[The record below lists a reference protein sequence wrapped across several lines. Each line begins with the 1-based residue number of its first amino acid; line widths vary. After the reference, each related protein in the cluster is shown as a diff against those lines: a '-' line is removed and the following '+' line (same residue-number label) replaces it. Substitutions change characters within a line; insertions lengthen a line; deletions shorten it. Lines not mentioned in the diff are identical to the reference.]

1 MRAPHTRPAPP
12 RWLTHPLHGAR
23 GLRGPVPWAAV
34 ARGAL
39 GVGPVLAVGVAA
51 GHTSAGVTAG
61 LGAMFAHI
69 NDRPATRATRL
80 VRIGLPA
87 LAGATGLLTGAWLG
101 TLGLGT
107 WIALA
112 LAAVGLVSGAIS
124 AIGPVC
130 SSAGVQ
136 LMVACVV
143 GAGMPAPEPPPAR
156 AGLLLAG
163 ATWVLAMAWLLPLFK
178 GSVRLRGASAPADG
192 RPRGGSR
199 ISITASALRSSGPPR
214 ALPFDRRAPLRLTRR
229 GRRGGAQAGPPDER
243 EAVAAV
249 YDVLAELMAA
259 VGTERGQAARRRL
272 TAAYDAAYEALYAH
286 RIPLYRPDAGQRRLR
301 DLLAVAGALSET
313 AVTLLWEG
321 EPLPTRVTRTP
332 ALLARAVRTGRPPG
346 PLPAPAPHTAG
357 GLAAHR
363 AVLLAAR
370 VFDGEP
376 APAVGAVGPGPRQ
389 RLRRALG
396 PAGREYAARVAL
408 CVGVATALA
417 RSLPGDHWYW
427 LPATAAFLVKPDM
440 GPLVSRAV
448 SRAFG
453 TAVGVAVFGASA
465 ALLGALPGADEV
477 WPVAVAAVCSALIP
491 VSVRHFALQTAVLTP
506 LLLSLVY
513 LGGDRGAE
521 LARLVDTLLACAV
534 VLAAGALPGLGGPR
548 AQVSV
553 RLSLAVRATRDHLD
567 RVLAADAPYAV
578 RLRLRRE
585 AYRALADARRAVE
598 VASAEHPPFG
608 RDLAAWAPV
617 IGALE
622 EIVDAAT
629 ACGVRL
635 DHGAPPPDAALADRL
650 RAGLSD
656 LADAVATH
664 RPPADLPLPTV
675 APAALPRPPL
685 GGAPCATLADVTAGL
700 HRARHLAGSR

>member
-1 MRAPHTRPAPP
+1 MRRLPTPP
-12 RWLTHPLHGAR
+12 DWLTHPLR
-23 GLRGPVPWAAV
+23 GVRALRGPVPWAAV
-34 ARGAL
+34 VRGAL
-39 GVGPVLAVGVAA
+39 GVGPVVAVGVAS
-51 GHTSAGVTAG
+51 GHMSFGMLAG

-69 NDRPATRATRL
+69 NDRPATRATRA

-87 LAGATGLLTGAWLG
+87 LAGAAGLLTGAWLG
-101 TLGLGT
+101 TLGLGI

-112 LAAVGLVSGAIS
+112 LAPVGLVSGAIS

-136 LMVACVV
+136 LMVLAVV
-143 GAGMPAPEPPPAR
+143 GAGMPLPVSPPGR
-156 AGLLLAG
+156 AGLLLIG
-163 ATWVLAMAWLLPLFK
+163 AAWVIAMAALLPR
-178 GSVRLRGASAPADG
+178 VIPARQSAP
-192 RPRGGSR
+192 
-199 ISITASALRSSGPPR
+199 SG
-214 ALPFDRRAPLRLTRR
+214 
-229 GRRGGAQAGPPDER
+229 ER

-249 YDVLAELMAA
+249 YDALAGLMTA
-259 VGTERGQAARRRL
+259 VGSDGGQAARRRL
-272 TAAYDAAYEALYAH
+272 TAAYDAAYEALYARRLPLH
-286 RIPLYRPDAGQRRLR
+286 RLDGEERRLR
-301 DLLAVAGALSET
+301 DRLAVAGALSEG
-313 AVTLLWEG
+313 VLTLLWEN
-321 EPLPTRVTRTP
+321 EPVPDRIARTP
-332 ALLARAVRTGRPPG
+332 AQLARSVRTGLPPG
-346 PLPAPAPHTAG
+346 RLPAPVPDTAG
-357 GLAAHR
+357 NVAMHR

-376 APAVGAVGPGPRQ
+376 APPVGAVVPGHRQ

-408 CVGVATALA
+408 CVGVSTALA
-417 RSLPGDHWYW
+417 QRLPGAHWYW

-440 GPLVSRAV
+440 GPLVSRAL
-448 SRAFG
+448 SRALG
-453 TAVGVAVFGASA
+453 TAVGVAVFGALA
-465 ALLGALPGADEV
+465 TLLAPGAV
-477 WPVAVAAVCSALIP
+477 WPVVVAAVCSALIP

-506 LLLSLVY
+506 LLLALVH
-513 LGGDRGAE
+513 LGGDTDPGFT
-521 LARLVDTLLACAV
+521 RLTDTLLACGV

-567 RVLAADAPYAV
+567 RVLTAEAPYAT

-617 IGALE
+617 VFALE

-635 DHGAPPPDAALADRL
+635 DQGAPQPEPALAARL
-650 RAGLSD
+650 RAALSD
-656 LADAVATH
+656 LADAVAAR
-664 RPPADLPLPTV
+664 RPPTDLVLP
-675 APAALPRPPL
+675 AGAAV
-685 GGAPCATLADVTAGL
+685 GDCATLADVTAGL
-700 HRARHLAGSR
+700 HRVRDLAPG

>member
-1 MRAPHTRPAPP
+1 MRAPHTSPAPP
-12 RWLTHPLHGAR
+12 SWLTHPLHGAR

-39 GVGPVLAVGVAA
+39 GVGPVLAAGVAA
-51 GHTSAGVTAG
+51 GQTSAGVTAG

-87 LAGATGLLTGAWLG
+87 LAGAAGMLTGVWLG
-101 TLGLGT
+101 TLGLGA

-136 LMVACVV
+136 LMVVCVV
-143 GAGMPAPEPPPAR
+143 GAGMPAPEPPPVR
-156 AGLLLAG
+156 AGLLFAG
-163 ATWVLAMAWLLPLFK
+163 AVWVLAMAWLLPLLALFQ
-178 GSVRLRGASAPADG
+178 GSVRPAG
-192 RPRGGSR
+192 
-199 ISITASALRSSGPPR
+199 L
-214 ALPFDRRAPLRLTRR
+214 
-229 GRRGGAQAGPPDER
+229 PDER
-243 EAVAAV
+243 RAVAAV
-249 YDVLAELMAA
+249 YDALADLMAA

-272 TAAYDAAYEALYAH
+272 TAAYDAAYESLHGH
-286 RIPLYRPDAGQRRLR
+286 RIPLHRPDAGLRRLR

-321 EPLPTRVTRTP
+321 EPLPARVARAP
-332 ALLARAVRTGRPPG
+332 ALLARSVRTGRPPG

-389 RLRRALG
+389 RLRRVFG

-408 CVGVATALA
+408 SVGVATALA
-417 RSLPGDHWYW
+417 TSLPGEHWYW

-453 TAVGVAVFGASA
+453 TAVGVAVFAGLA
-465 ALLGALPGADEV
+465 ALFGPLAGADEV

-521 LARLVDTLLACAV
+521 YARLADTLLACAV

-553 RLSLAVRATRDHLD
+553 RLSLAVRATRDHLG

-598 VASAEHPPFG
+598 VAGAEHPPFG

-617 IGALE
+617 VAALE
-622 EIVDAAT
+622 DIVDAAT

-635 DHGAPPPDAALADRL
+635 DHGAPPPDKALADRL

-656 LADAVATH
+656 LADAVAAR
-664 RPPADLPLPTV
+664 RPPADLPLP
-675 APAALPRPPL
+675 A
-685 GGAPCATLADVTAGL
+685 GASVTQCATLADVTAGL
-700 HRARHLAGSR
+700 RRARHLAEPR

>member
-1 MRAPHTRPAPP
+1 MRRLPTPP
-12 RWLTHPLHGAR
+12 DWLTHPLR
-23 GLRGPVPWAAV
+23 GVRALRGPVPWAAV
-34 ARGAL
+34 VRGAL
-39 GVGPVLAVGVAA
+39 GVGPVVAVGVAS
-51 GHTSAGVTAG
+51 GHMSFGMLAG

-69 NDRPATRATRL
+69 NDRPATRATRA

-87 LAGATGLLTGAWLG
+87 LAGAAGLLTGAWLG
-101 TLGLGT
+101 TLGLGI

-112 LAAVGLVSGAIS
+112 LAPVGLVSGAIS

-136 LMVACVV
+136 LMVLAVV
-143 GAGMPAPEPPPAR
+143 GAGMPLPVSPPVR
-156 AGLLLAG
+156 AGLLLIG
-163 ATWVLAMAWLLPLFK
+163 AAWVIAMAALLPRVLPA
-178 GSVRLRGASAPADG
+178 RQSAPFG
-192 RPRGGSR
+192 
-199 ISITASALRSSGPPR
+199 
-214 ALPFDRRAPLRLTRR
+214 
-229 GRRGGAQAGPPDER
+229 ER

-249 YDVLAELMAA
+249 YDALAGLMTA
-259 VGTERGQAARRRL
+259 VGSDGGQAARRRL

-286 RIPLYRPDAGQRRLR
+286 RLPLHRPDGEERRLR
-301 DLLAVAGALSET
+301 DRLAVAGALSEG
-313 AVTLLWEG
+313 VLTLLWEN
-321 EPLPTRVTRTP
+321 EPVPDRIARTP
-332 ALLARAVRTGRPPG
+332 AQLARSVRTGLPPG
-346 PLPAPAPHTAG
+346 RLPAPVPDTAG
-357 GLAAHR
+357 NVAMHR

-376 APAVGAVGPGPRQ
+376 APPVGAVVPGHRQ

-408 CVGVATALA
+408 CVGVSTALA
-417 RSLPGDHWYW
+417 QRLPGAHWYW

-440 GPLVSRAV
+440 GPLVSRAL
-448 SRAFG
+448 SRALG
-453 TAVGVAVFGASA
+453 TAVGVAVFGALA
-465 ALLGALPGADEV
+465 TLFAPGAV
-477 WPVAVAAVCSALIP
+477 WPVVVAAVCSALIP

-506 LLLSLVY
+506 LLLALVH
-513 LGGDRGAE
+513 LGGDTDPGFT
-521 LARLVDTLLACAV
+521 RLTDTLLACGV

-567 RVLAADAPYAV
+567 RVLTAEAPYAT

-617 IGALE
+617 VFGLE

-635 DHGAPPPDAALADRL
+635 DQGAPQPEPALAARL
-650 RAGLSD
+650 RAALSD
-656 LADAVATH
+656 LADAVAAR
-664 RPPADLPLPTV
+664 RPPTDLVLP
-675 APAALPRPPL
+675 AGAAV
-685 GGAPCATLADVTAGL
+685 GDCATLADVTAGL
-700 HRARHLAGSR
+700 HRVRDLAPG

>member
-1 MRAPHTRPAPP
+1 MRTLPTPP
-12 RWLTHPLHGAR
+12 DWLTHPLR
-23 GLRGPVPWAAV
+23 GVRALRGPVPWAAV
-34 ARGAL
+34 VRGAL
-39 GVGPVLAVGVAA
+39 GVGPVVAVGVAS
-51 GHTSAGVTAG
+51 GHMSFGMLAG

-69 NDRPATRATRL
+69 NDRPATRATRA

-87 LAGATGLLTGAWLG
+87 LAGAVGLLTGAWLG
-101 TLGLGT
+101 TLGLGI

-112 LAAVGLVSGAIS
+112 LAPVGLVSGAIS

-136 LMVACVV
+136 LMVLAVV
-143 GAGMPAPEPPPAR
+143 GAGMPLPVSPPGR
-156 AGLLLAG
+156 AGLLLIG
-163 ATWVLAMAWLLPLFK
+163 AAWVIAMAALLPR
-178 GSVRLRGASAPADG
+178 VIPARQSAP
-192 RPRGGSR
+192 
-199 ISITASALRSSGPPR
+199 SG
-214 ALPFDRRAPLRLTRR
+214 
-229 GRRGGAQAGPPDER
+229 ER

-249 YDVLAELMAA
+249 YDALAGLMTA
-259 VGTERGQAARRRL
+259 VGSDGGQAARRRL

-286 RIPLYRPDAGQRRLR
+286 RLPLHRLDGEERRLR
-301 DLLAVAGALSET
+301 DRLAVAGALSEG
-313 AVTLLWEG
+313 VLTLLREN
-321 EPLPTRVTRTP
+321 EPVPDRIARTP
-332 ALLARAVRTGRPPG
+332 AQLARSVRTGLPPG
-346 PLPAPAPHTAG
+346 RLPAPVPDTAG
-357 GLAAHR
+357 NVAMHR

-376 APAVGAVGPGPRQ
+376 APPVGAVVPGHRQ

-408 CVGVATALA
+408 CVGVSTALA
-417 RSLPGDHWYW
+417 QRLPGAHWYW

-440 GPLVSRAV
+440 GPLVSRAL
-448 SRAFG
+448 SRALG
-453 TAVGVAVFGASA
+453 TAVGVAVFGALA
-465 ALLGALPGADEV
+465 TLLAPGAV
-477 WPVAVAAVCSALIP
+477 WPVVVAAVCSALIP

-506 LLLSLVY
+506 LLLALVH
-513 LGGDRGAE
+513 LGGDTDPGFT
-521 LARLVDTLLACAV
+521 RLIDTLLACGV

-567 RVLAADAPYAV
+567 RVLTAEAPYAT

-617 IGALE
+617 VFALE

-635 DHGAPPPDAALADRL
+635 DQGAPQPEPALAARL
-650 RAGLSD
+650 RAALSD
-656 LADAVATH
+656 LADAVTAR
-664 RPPADLPLPTV
+664 RPPTDLVLP
-675 APAALPRPPL
+675 AGAAV
-685 GGAPCATLADVTAGL
+685 GDCATLADVTAGL
-700 HRARHLAGSR
+700 HRVRDLAPG

>member
-1 MRAPHTRPAPP
+1 MRRLPTPP
-12 RWLTHPLHGAR
+12 DWLTHPLR
-23 GLRGPVPWAAV
+23 GVRALRGPVPWAAV
-34 ARGAL
+34 VRGAL
-39 GVGPVLAVGVAA
+39 GVGPVVAVGVAS
-51 GHTSAGVTAG
+51 GHTSFGMLAG

-69 NDRPATRATRL
+69 NDRPATRATRA

-87 LAGATGLLTGAWLG
+87 LAGAVGLLTGAWLG
-101 TLGLGT
+101 TLGLGI

-112 LAAVGLVSGAIS
+112 LAPVGLVSGAIS

-136 LMVACVV
+136 LMVLAVV
-143 GAGMPAPEPPPAR
+143 GAGMPLPVSPPGR
-156 AGLLLAG
+156 AGLLLIG
-163 ATWVLAMAWLLPLFK
+163 AAWVIAMAALLPR
-178 GSVRLRGASAPADG
+178 VIPARQSAP
-192 RPRGGSR
+192 
-199 ISITASALRSSGPPR
+199 SG
-214 ALPFDRRAPLRLTRR
+214 
-229 GRRGGAQAGPPDER
+229 ER

-249 YDVLAELMAA
+249 YDALAGLMTA
-259 VGTERGQAARRRL
+259 VGSDGGQAARRRL

-286 RIPLYRPDAGQRRLR
+286 RLPLHRPDGEERRLR
-301 DLLAVAGALSET
+301 DRLAVAGALSEG
-313 AVTLLWEG
+313 VLTLLWEN
-321 EPLPTRVTRTP
+321 EPVPDRIARTP
-332 ALLARAVRTGRPPG
+332 AQLARSVRTGLPPG
-346 PLPAPAPHTAG
+346 RLPAPVPDTAG
-357 GLAAHR
+357 NVAMHR

-376 APAVGAVGPGPRQ
+376 APPVGAVVPGHRQ

-408 CVGVATALA
+408 CVGVSTALA
-417 RSLPGDHWYW
+417 QRLPGAHWYW
-427 LPATAAFLVKPDM
+427 LPATAVFLVKPDM
-440 GPLVSRAV
+440 GPLVSRAL
-448 SRAFG
+448 SRALG
-453 TAVGVAVFGASA
+453 TAVGVAVFGALA
-465 ALLGALPGADEV
+465 TLLAPGAV
-477 WPVAVAAVCSALIP
+477 WPVVVAAVCSALIP

-506 LLLSLVY
+506 LLLALVH
-513 LGGDRGAE
+513 LGGDTDPGFT
-521 LARLVDTLLACAV
+521 RLTDTLLACGV

-567 RVLAADAPYAV
+567 RVLTAEAPYAT

-617 IGALE
+617 VFALE

-635 DHGAPPPDAALADRL
+635 DQGAPQPEPALAARL
-650 RAGLSD
+650 RAALSD
-656 LADAVATH
+656 LADAVAAR
-664 RPPADLPLPTV
+664 RPPTDLVLP
-675 APAALPRPPL
+675 AGAAV
-685 GGAPCATLADVTAGL
+685 GDCATLADVTAGL
-700 HRARHLAGSR
+700 HRVRDLAPG

>member
-12 RWLTHPLHGAR
+12 RWLIHPLHGAR

-101 TLGLGT
+101 TLALGT

-163 ATWVLAMAWLLPLFK
+163 ATWVLAMAWLLPLFN
-178 GSVRLRGASAPADG
+178 GSVRLRGASAPVDS
-192 RPRGGSR
+192 RPC
-199 ISITASALRSSGPPR
+199 SALRSSGPPR

-229 GRRGGAQAGPPDER
+229 GSREGAQAGPPDER

-249 YDVLAELMAA
+249 YDALAELMAA

-389 RLRRALG
+389 RLRRVLG

-477 WPVAVAAVCSALIP
+477 WPVAVAAVCAALIP

-617 IGALE
+617 VAALE

-675 APAALPRPPL
+675 APAALSRPPL

>member
-1 MRAPHTRPAPP
+1 MRRLPTPP
-12 RWLTHPLHGAR
+12 DWLTHPLR
-23 GLRGPVPWAAV
+23 GVRALRGPVPWAAV
-34 ARGAL
+34 VRGAL
-39 GVGPVLAVGVAA
+39 GVGPVVAVGVAS
-51 GHTSAGVTAG
+51 GHMSFGMLAG

-69 NDRPATRATRL
+69 NDRPATRATRA

-87 LAGATGLLTGAWLG
+87 LAGAAGLLTGAWLG
-101 TLGLGT
+101 TLGLGI

-112 LAAVGLVSGAIS
+112 LAPVGLVSGAIS
-124 AIGPVC
+124 AVGPVC

-136 LMVACVV
+136 LMVLAVV
-143 GAGMPAPEPPPAR
+143 GAGMPLPVSPPGR
-156 AGLLLAG
+156 AGLLLIG
-163 ATWVLAMAWLLPLFK
+163 AAWVIAMAALLP
-178 GSVRLRGASAPADG
+178 RAIPARQSAP
-192 RPRGGSR
+192 
-199 ISITASALRSSGPPR
+199 SG
-214 ALPFDRRAPLRLTRR
+214 
-229 GRRGGAQAGPPDER
+229 ER

-249 YDVLAELMAA
+249 YDALAGLMTA
-259 VGTERGQAARRRL
+259 VGSDGGQAARRRL

-286 RIPLYRPDAGQRRLR
+286 RLPLHRLDGEERRLR
-301 DLLAVAGALSET
+301 DRLAVAGALSEG
-313 AVTLLWEG
+313 VLTLLWEN
-321 EPLPTRVTRTP
+321 EPVPDRIARTP
-332 ALLARAVRTGRPPG
+332 AQLARSVRTGLPPG
-346 PLPAPAPHTAG
+346 RLPAPVPDTAG
-357 GLAAHR
+357 NVAMHR

-376 APAVGAVGPGPRQ
+376 APPVGAVVPGHRQ

-408 CVGVATALA
+408 CVGVSTALA
-417 RSLPGDHWYW
+417 QRLPGAHWYW

-440 GPLVSRAV
+440 GPLVSRAL
-448 SRAFG
+448 SRALG
-453 TAVGVAVFGASA
+453 TAVGVAVFGALA
-465 ALLGALPGADEV
+465 TLLAPGAV
-477 WPVAVAAVCSALIP
+477 WPVVVAAVCSALIP

-506 LLLSLVY
+506 LLLALVH
-513 LGGDRGAE
+513 LGGDTDPGFT
-521 LARLVDTLLACAV
+521 RLTDTLLACGV

-567 RVLAADAPYAV
+567 RVLTAEAPYAT

-617 IGALE
+617 VFALE

-635 DHGAPPPDAALADRL
+635 DQGAPQPEPALAARL
-650 RAGLSD
+650 RAALSD
-656 LADAVATH
+656 LADAVAAR
-664 RPPADLPLPTV
+664 RPPTDLVLP
-675 APAALPRPPL
+675 AGAAV
-685 GGAPCATLADVTAGL
+685 GDCATLADVTAGL
-700 HRARHLAGSR
+700 HRVRDLAPG

>member
-1 MRAPHTRPAPP
+1 MRTPHTSPALP
-12 RWLTHPLHGAR
+12 RWLTHPLPGAR

-39 GVGPVLAVGVAA
+39 GVGPVLAAGVAA
-51 GHTSAGVTAG
+51 GQTSAGVTAG

-87 LAGATGLLTGAWLG
+87 LAGAVGMLTGAWLG

-136 LMVACVV
+136 LMVVCVV
-143 GAGMPAPEPPPAR
+143 GTGMPAPESPPAR

-163 ATWVLAMAWLLPLFK
+163 AAWVLAMAWLLPLLAPLR
-178 GSVRLRGASAPADG
+178 GSVRPA
-192 RPRGGSR
+192 
-199 ISITASALRSSGPPR
+199 
-214 ALPFDRRAPLRLTRR
+214 
-229 GRRGGAQAGPPDER
+229 AGLPDER
-243 EAVAAV
+243 VAVAAV
-249 YDVLAELMAA
+249 YDALADLMAA
-259 VGTERGQAARRRL
+259 VGTERERGHAARRRL
-272 TAAYDAAYEALYAH
+272 TAAYDAAYESLYAH
-286 RIPLYRPDAGQRRLR
+286 RVPLHRPDAGRRRLR

-321 EPLPTRVTRTP
+321 EPLPARVARTP
-332 ALLARAVRTGRPPG
+332 ALLARSVRTGRPPG

-417 RSLPGDHWYW
+417 RSLPGEHWYW

-453 TAVGVAVFGASA
+453 TAVGVAVFGGLA
-465 ALLGALPGADEV
+465 ALLGPLAGADGV

-513 LGGDRGAE
+513 LGGDRGAGY
-521 LARLVDTLLACAV
+521 ARLTDTLLACAV

-567 RVLAADAPYAV
+567 RVLDADAPYAV

-598 VASAEHPPFG
+598 VAGAEHPPFG

-617 IGALE
+617 VAALE
-622 EIVDAAT
+622 EIVDATT

-635 DHGAPPPDAALADRL
+635 DHGAPRPEPALADGL
-650 RAGLSD
+650 RAALSD
-656 LADAVATH
+656 LADAVAAR
-664 RPPADLPLPTV
+664 RPPADLPLPAGPSVTV
-675 APAALPRPPL
+675 PRLPL
-685 GGAPCATLADVTAGL
+685 GGVPCATLADVTAGL
-700 HRARHLAGSR
+700 HRARQLAGSARP

>member
-87 LAGATGLLTGAWLG
+87 LAGATGLLIGAWLG

-178 GSVRLRGASAPADG
+178 GSVRLFK
-192 RPRGGSR
+192 GSVR
-199 ISITASALRSSGPPR
+199 LQGPPS
-214 ALPFDRRAPLRLTRR
+214 RR

-249 YDVLAELMAA
+249 YDALAELMAA

-376 APAVGAVGPGPRQ
+376 APAVGAVGPRPRQ
-389 RLRRALG
+389 RLRRVLG

-408 CVGVATALA
+408 CVGVATVLA

-567 RVLAADAPYAV
+567 RVLAADASYAV

-617 IGALE
+617 VGALE

-656 LADAVATH
+656 LADAVATR

-675 APAALPRPPL
+675 APVALPKPPL

>member
-1 MRAPHTRPAPP
+1 MRRLPTPP
-12 RWLTHPLHGAR
+12 DWLTHPLR
-23 GLRGPVPWAAV
+23 GVRALRGPVPWAAV

-39 GVGPVLAVGVAA
+39 GVGPVVAVGVAS
-51 GHTSAGVTAG
+51 GHMSFGMLAG

-69 NDRPATRATRL
+69 NDRPATRATRA

-87 LAGATGLLTGAWLG
+87 LAGAAGLLTGAWLG
-101 TLGLGT
+101 TLGLGI

-112 LAAVGLVSGAIS
+112 LAPVGLVSGAIS

-136 LMVACVV
+136 LMVLAVV
-143 GAGMPAPEPPPAR
+143 GAGMPLPVSPPGR
-156 AGLLLAG
+156 AGLLLIG
-163 ATWVLAMAWLLPLFK
+163 AAWVIAMAALLPR
-178 GSVRLRGASAPADG
+178 VIPARQSAP
-192 RPRGGSR
+192 
-199 ISITASALRSSGPPR
+199 SG
-214 ALPFDRRAPLRLTRR
+214 
-229 GRRGGAQAGPPDER
+229 ER

-249 YDVLAELMAA
+249 YDALAGLMTA
-259 VGTERGQAARRRL
+259 VGSDGGQAARRRL

-286 RIPLYRPDAGQRRLR
+286 RLPLHRLDGEERRLR
-301 DLLAVAGALSET
+301 DRLAVAGALSEG
-313 AVTLLWEG
+313 VLTLLWEN
-321 EPLPTRVTRTP
+321 EPVPDRIARTP
-332 ALLARAVRTGRPPG
+332 AQLARSVRTGLPPG
-346 PLPAPAPHTAG
+346 RLPAPVPDTAG
-357 GLAAHR
+357 NVAMHR

-376 APAVGAVGPGPRQ
+376 APPVGAVVPGHRQ

-408 CVGVATALA
+408 CVGVSTALA
-417 RSLPGDHWYW
+417 QRLPGAHWYW

-440 GPLVSRAV
+440 GPLVSRAL
-448 SRAFG
+448 SRALG
-453 TAVGVAVFGASA
+453 TAVGVAVFGALA
-465 ALLGALPGADEV
+465 TLLAPGAV
-477 WPVAVAAVCSALIP
+477 WPVVVAAVCSALIP

-506 LLLSLVY
+506 LLLALVH
-513 LGGDRGAE
+513 LGGDTDPGFT
-521 LARLVDTLLACAV
+521 RLIDTLLACGV

-567 RVLAADAPYAV
+567 RVLTAEAPYAT

-617 IGALE
+617 VFALE

-635 DHGAPPPDAALADRL
+635 DQGAPQPEPALAARL
-650 RAGLSD
+650 RAALSD
-656 LADAVATH
+656 LADAVAAR
-664 RPPADLPLPTV
+664 RPPTDLVLP
-675 APAALPRPPL
+675 AGAAV
-685 GGAPCATLADVTAGL
+685 GDCATLADVTAGL
-700 HRARHLAGSR
+700 HRVRDLAPG

>member
-1 MRAPHTRPAPP
+1 MRASHPSPAPP
-12 RWLTHPLHGAR
+12 SWLTHPLHGAR

-39 GVGPVLAVGVAA
+39 GVGPVLAAGVAA
-51 GHTSAGVTAG
+51 GQTSAGVTAG

-87 LAGATGLLTGAWLG
+87 LAGAAGMLTGAWLG
-101 TLGLGT
+101 TLGLGA
-107 WIALA
+107 WIAPA

-136 LMVACVV
+136 LMVVCVV
-143 GAGMPAPEPPPAR
+143 GTGMPAPEPPPVR

-163 ATWVLAMAWLLPLFK
+163 AVWVLAMAWLLPIFQ
-178 GSVRLRGASAPADG
+178 GSVRPRGATAPVDG

-199 ISITASALRSSGPPR
+199 LYRYAAPPR
-214 ALPFDRRAPLRLTRR
+214 GDRSRWEVPPRR
-229 GRRGGAQAGPPDER
+229 PAGLPDER
-243 EAVAAV
+243 RAVAAV
-249 YDVLAELMAA
+249 YDALADLMAA

-272 TAAYDAAYEALYAH
+272 TAAYDAAYESLYGH
-286 RIPLYRPDAGQRRLR
+286 RIPLHRPDAGLRRLR

-321 EPLPTRVTRTP
+321 EPLPTRVARTP
-332 ALLARAVRTGRPPG
+332 ALLARSVRTGRPPG
-346 PLPAPAPHTAG
+346 PLAAPAPHTAG

-389 RLRRALG
+389 RLRRVLG

-417 RSLPGDHWYW
+417 TSLPGDHWYW

-448 SRAFG
+448 SRALG
-453 TAVGVAVFGASA
+453 TAVGVAVFAGLA
-465 ALLGALPGADEV
+465 ALLGPLAGADGV

-521 LARLVDTLLACAV
+521 YARLADTLLACAV
-534 VLAAGALPGLGGPR
+534 VLASGALPGLGGPR

-567 RVLAADAPYAV
+567 RVLAADAPYAL

-598 VASAEHPPFG
+598 VAGAEHPPFG

-617 IGALE
+617 VAALE

-656 LADAVATH
+656 LADAVAAR
-664 RPPADLPLPTV
+664 RPPADLPLPAGASVTV
-675 APAALPRPPL
+675 PQLPL

>member
-1 MRAPHTRPAPP
+1 MRALTSPP
-12 RWLTHPLHGAR
+12 EWLTHSLRGVR

-34 ARGAL
+34 LRGAL
-39 GVGPVLAVGVAA
+39 GVGPLVAA
-51 GHTSAGVTAG
+51 GVTSGHTSAGVIAG

-69 NDRPATRATRL
+69 NDRPATRATRP

-87 LAGATGLLTGAWLG
+87 LAGAAGLLTGAWLG
-101 TLGLGT
+101 TLGLGA

-136 LMVACVV
+136 LMVLAVV
-143 GAGMPAPEPPPAR
+143 GAGMPLPEPPAVR

-163 ATWVLAMAWLLPLFK
+163 AGWVIAMAALLPRVVPPRTTA
-178 GSVRLRGASAPADG
+178 GPDG
-192 RPRGGSR
+192 RS
-199 ISITASALRSSGPPR
+199 
-214 ALPFDRRAPLRLTRR
+214 
-229 GRRGGAQAGPPDER
+229 
-243 EAVAAV
+243 AVAAV
-249 YDVLAELMAA
+249 YDALADLMAA
-259 VGTERGQAARRRL
+259 VGTDGGQAARRRL
-272 TAAYDAAYEALYAH
+272 TSAYDAAYEALYAH
-286 RIPLYRPDAGQRRLR
+286 RLPLHRPDDEERRLR
-301 DLLAVAGALSET
+301 DRLAVAGALSE
-313 AVTLLWEG
+313 AALTLLWED
-321 EPLPTRVTRTP
+321 EPLPAHVTRAP
-332 ALLARAVRTGRPPG
+332 AQLARSVRTGQPPG
-346 PLPAPAPHTAG
+346 RLPAPAPYTAG
-357 GLAAHR
+357 HLAVHR

-376 APAVGAVGPGPRQ
+376 APAVGAVVPGHRQ

-408 CVGVATALA
+408 CVGVSTALA
-417 RSLPGDHWYW
+417 RLLPSDHWYW

-440 GPLVSRAV
+440 GPLFSRAL
-448 SRAFG
+448 SRALG
-453 TAVGVAVFGASA
+453 TAVGVAVFGGLAT
-465 ALLGALPGADEV
+465 LLTPVTGIPGT

-513 LGGDRGAE
+513 LGGDTDPGYT
-521 LARLVDTLLACAV
+521 RLVDTLLACGV

-567 RVLAADAPYAV
+567 RVLTADAPYAI

-608 RDLAAWAPV
+608 RDSAAWAPV
-617 IGALE
+617 VLALE
-622 EIVDAAT
+622 KTVDAAT
-629 ACGVRL
+629 ACGVRM
-635 DHGAPPPDAALADRL
+635 DQGAQRPDPALAARL

-656 LADAVATH
+656 LADAVAH
-664 RPPADLPLPTV
+664 RRPPTDLVLP
-675 APAALPRPPL
+675 AGAAVVD
-685 GGAPCATLADVTAGL
+685 CATLADVTAGL
-700 HRARHLAGSR
+700 RRARDLAAC

>member
-1 MRAPHTRPAPP
+1 
-12 RWLTHPLHGAR
+12 HPLHGAR

-34 ARGAL
+34 ARGAF
-39 GVGPVLAVGVAA
+39 GVGPVLAALVAA
-51 GHTSAGVTAG
+51 GQTSAGVTAG

-87 LAGATGLLTGAWLG
+87 LAGAVGMATGAWLG
-101 TLGLGT
+101 TLGLGA
-107 WIALA
+107 WLALA

-136 LMVACVV
+136 LMVVCVV
-143 GAGMPAPEPPPAR
+143 GAGMPAPEPPPVR

-163 ATWVLAMAWLLPLFK
+163 AAWVLVMSWLLPIFH
-178 GSVRLRGASAPADG
+178 GSVR
-192 RPRGGSR
+192 
-199 ISITASALRSSGPPR
+199 
-214 ALPFDRRAPLRLTRR
+214 RRAGL
-229 GRRGGAQAGPPDER
+229 PDER
-243 EAVAAV
+243 RAVAAV
-249 YDVLAELMAA
+249 YDALADLMAA

-272 TAAYDAAYEALYAH
+272 TAAYDAAYESLYGH
-286 RIPLYRPDAGQRRLR
+286 RIPLLRPDAGLRRLR

-313 AVTLLWEG
+313 AVTLMWEG
-321 EPLPTRVTRTP
+321 EPLPARVARTP
-332 ALLARAVRTGRPPG
+332 ALLACSVRTGRPPG

-389 RLRRALG
+389 RLRRVLG

-408 CVGVATALA
+408 CVGAATALA
-417 RSLPGDHWYW
+417 KSLPGEHWYW

-453 TAVGVAVFGASA
+453 TAVGVAVFAGLA
-465 ALLGALPGADEV
+465 ALLGPLAGADDEV

-521 LARLVDTLLACAV
+521 YARLADTLLACAV
-534 VLAAGALPGLGGPR
+534 VLAAGVLPGLGGPR

-553 RLSLAVRATRDHLD
+553 RLSLAVHATRDHLD
-567 RVLAADAPYAV
+567 RVLAADAPYEV

-598 VASAEHPPFG
+598 VAGAEHPPFG

-617 IGALE
+617 VAALE
-622 EIVDAAT
+622 EIVDATT

-635 DHGAPPPDAALADRL
+635 DHGAPPPDANLADRL
-650 RAGLSD
+650 RAVLSD
-656 LADAVATH
+656 LADAVAAR
-664 RPPADLPLPTV
+664 RPPADLPLPAGASLTF
-675 APAALPRPPL
+675 PRPPL

-700 HRARHLAGSR
+700 HRARHLAGFRLGPARSRWAVPTSLRPRLTRRTRPRSIWP

>member
-1 MRAPHTRPAPP
+1 MRAPYPRPAPP
-12 RWLTHPLHGAR
+12 NWLTHPLHGAR

-39 GVGPVLAVGVAA
+39 GVGPVLAAGVAA
-51 GHTSAGVTAG
+51 GQTSAGVTAG

-87 LAGATGLLTGAWLG
+87 LAGAVGMLTGAWLG
-101 TLGLGT
+101 TLWPGA

-136 LMVACVV
+136 LMVVCVV
-143 GAGMPAPEPPPAR
+143 GSGMPAPETPPVR

-163 ATWVLAMAWLLPLFK
+163 AAWVLAMAWLLPLFP
-178 GSVRLRGASAPADG
+178 GSVRLRTS
-192 RPRGGSR
+192 
-199 ISITASALRSSGPPR
+199 L
-214 ALPFDRRAPLRLTRR
+214 
-229 GRRGGAQAGPPDER
+229 PDER
-243 EAVAAV
+243 RAVAAV
-249 YDVLAELMAA
+249 YDALADLMAA

-272 TAAYDAAYEALYAH
+272 TAAYDAAYESLYGH
-286 RIPLYRPDAGQRRLR
+286 RIPLHRPDAGLRRLR

-321 EPLPTRVTRTP
+321 EPLPARVARTP
-332 ALLARAVRTGRPPG
+332 ALLARSVRTGRPPG

-363 AVLLAAR
+363 AVLLVAR

-376 APAVGAVGPGPRQ
+376 APAVGAVGPGLRQ
-389 RLRRALG
+389 RLRRVLG

-417 RSLPGDHWYW
+417 KSLPGEHWYW

-453 TAVGVAVFGASA
+453 TAVGVAVFAGLA
-465 ALLGALPGADEV
+465 ALLGPLAGADEV

-521 LARLVDTLLACAV
+521 YARLADTLLACAV
-534 VLAAGALPGLGGPR
+534 VLAAGVLPGLGGPR

-585 AYRALADARRAVE
+585 AYRALAEARRAVE
-598 VASAEHPPFG
+598 VAGAEHPPFG

-617 IGALE
+617 VAALE

-635 DHGAPPPDAALADRL
+635 DHGAPPPDTALADRL
-650 RAGLSD
+650 RAALSD
-656 LADAVATH
+656 LADAVAAR
-664 RPPADLPLPTV
+664 RPACAVPCPSRPGVTRRRFAVTRAQLGEPYPHTVGDSAARPLREAHYGIRDLL
-675 APAALPRPPL
+675 
-685 GGAPCATLADVTAGL
+685 
-700 HRARHLAGSR
+700 SN

>member
-1 MRAPHTRPAPP
+1 MRALRTPP
-12 RWLTHPLHGAR
+12 DWLTHPLR
-23 GLRGPVPWAAV
+23 GVRALRGPVPWAAV
-34 ARGAL
+34 VRGAL
-39 GVGPVLAVGVAA
+39 GVGPVVAVGVAS
-51 GHTSAGVTAG
+51 GHTPFGMLAG

-69 NDRPATRATRL
+69 NDRPATRATRV

-87 LAGATGLLTGAWLG
+87 LAGALGLLTGAWLG
-101 TLGLGT
+101 TLGLGS

-112 LAAVGLVSGAIS
+112 LAAVGLVSGAMS

-136 LMVACVV
+136 LMVLAVV
-143 GAGMPAPEPPPAR
+143 GAGMPLPVAPPVR
-156 AGLLLAG
+156 AGLLLVG
-163 ATWVLAMAWLLPLFK
+163 AAWVIAMAALLPRVIP
-178 GSVRLRGASAPADG
+178 SRQAAP
-192 RPRGGSR
+192 
-199 ISITASALRSSGPPR
+199 SG
-214 ALPFDRRAPLRLTRR
+214 
-229 GRRGGAQAGPPDER
+229 ER

-249 YDVLAELMAA
+249 YDALAGLMTA
-259 VGTERGQAARRRL
+259 VGTDEGQAARRRL

-286 RIPLYRPDAGQRRLR
+286 RLPLHRVDEEERRSR
-301 DLLAVAGALSET
+301 DRLAVAGALSEG
-313 AVTLLWEG
+313 VLTLLWED
-321 EPLPTRVTRTP
+321 EPVPERIARTP
-332 ALLARAVRTGRPPG
+332 AQLARSVRTGLPPG
-346 PLPAPAPHTAG
+346 RLPAPVPDTAG
-357 GLAAHR
+357 NVAMHR

-376 APAVGAVGPGPRQ
+376 APPVGAVVPGHRQ

-408 CVGVATALA
+408 CVGVSTALA
-417 RSLPGDHWYW
+417 QQLPGAHWYW

-440 GPLVSRAV
+440 GPLVSRAL
-448 SRAFG
+448 SRALG
-453 TAVGVAVFGASA
+453 TAVGVAVFGGLAT
-465 ALLGALPGADEV
+465 LLAPGAGDPGV

-513 LGGDRGAE
+513 LGGDTDPGFT
-521 LARLVDTLLACAV
+521 RLTDTLLACGV

-567 RVLAADAPYAV
+567 RVLTAEAPYAT

-617 IGALE
+617 VLALE
-622 EIVDAAT
+622 KIVDAVT

-635 DHGAPPPDAALADRL
+635 DQGAPQPDPALAARL
-650 RAGLSD
+650 RAALSD
-656 LADAVATH
+656 LADAVATR
-664 RPPADLPLPTV
+664 RPPTDLVLP
-675 APAALPRPPL
+675 AGAAV
-685 GGAPCATLADVTAGL
+685 GDCATIADVTAGL
-700 HRARHLAGSR
+700 RTVRDLAAG

>member
-1 MRAPHTRPAPP
+1 MRASHTRPAPP

-39 GVGPVLAVGVAA
+39 GVGPVLAVAVAA

-178 GSVRLRGASAPADG
+178 GSVRHFKGSVRLRGASAPVDG
-192 RPRGGSR
+192 RPC
-199 ISITASALRSSGPPR
+199 SALRSSGPPR

-229 GRRGGAQAGPPDER
+229 GRREGAQAGPPDER

-249 YDVLAELMAA
+249 YDALAELMAA
-259 VGTERGQAARRRL
+259 VGTERGQTARRRL

-286 RIPLYRPDAGQRRLR
+286 RIPLHRPDAGQRRLR

-346 PLPAPAPHTAG
+346 PLPAPVPRTAG

-389 RLRRALG
+389 RLRRVLG

-521 LARLVDTLLACAV
+521 SARLVDTLLACAV

-617 IGALE
+617 VGALE

-656 LADAVATH
+656 LADAVATR

-675 APAALPRPPL
+675 APAALPQPPL

>member
-1 MRAPHTRPAPP
+1 MRALTSPP
-12 RWLTHPLHGAR
+12 EWLTHSLRGVR

-34 ARGAL
+34 LRGAL
-39 GVGPVLAVGVAA
+39 GVGPLVAA
-51 GHTSAGVTAG
+51 GVTSGHTSAGVIAG

-69 NDRPATRATRL
+69 NDRPATRATRP

-87 LAGATGLLTGAWLG
+87 LAGAAGLLTGAWLG
-101 TLGLGT
+101 TLGLGA

-136 LMVACVV
+136 LMVLAVV
-143 GAGMPAPEPPPAR
+143 GAGMPLPEPPAVR

-163 ATWVLAMAWLLPLFK
+163 AGWVIAMAALLPRVVPPRTTA
-178 GSVRLRGASAPADG
+178 GPDG
-192 RPRGGSR
+192 RS
-199 ISITASALRSSGPPR
+199 
-214 ALPFDRRAPLRLTRR
+214 
-229 GRRGGAQAGPPDER
+229 
-243 EAVAAV
+243 AVAAV
-249 YDVLAELMAA
+249 YDALADLMAA
-259 VGTERGQAARRRL
+259 VGTDGGQAARRRL
-272 TAAYDAAYEALYAH
+272 TSAYDAAYEALYAH
-286 RIPLYRPDAGQRRLR
+286 RLPLHRPDDEERRLR
-301 DLLAVAGALSET
+301 DRLAVAGALSE
-313 AVTLLWEG
+313 AALTLLWED
-321 EPLPTRVTRTP
+321 EPLPAHVTRAP
-332 ALLARAVRTGRPPG
+332 AQLARSVRTGQPPG
-346 PLPAPAPHTAG
+346 RLPAPAPDTAG
-357 GLAAHR
+357 HLAVHR

-376 APAVGAVGPGPRQ
+376 APAVGAVVPGHRQ

-408 CVGVATALA
+408 CVGVSTALA
-417 RSLPGDHWYW
+417 RLLPSDHWYW

-440 GPLVSRAV
+440 GPLFSRAL
-448 SRAFG
+448 SRALG
-453 TAVGVAVFGASA
+453 TAVGVAVFGGLAT
-465 ALLGALPGADEV
+465 LLTPVTGIPGT

-513 LGGDRGAE
+513 LGGDTDPGYT
-521 LARLVDTLLACAV
+521 RLVDTLLACGV

-567 RVLAADAPYAV
+567 RVLTADAPYAI

-608 RDLAAWAPV
+608 RDSAAWAPV
-617 IGALE
+617 VLALE
-622 EIVDAAT
+622 KTVDAAT
-629 ACGVRL
+629 ACGVRM
-635 DHGAPPPDAALADRL
+635 DQGAQRPDPALAARL

-656 LADAVATH
+656 LADAVAH
-664 RPPADLPLPTV
+664 RRPPTDLVLP
-675 APAALPRPPL
+675 AGAAVVD
-685 GGAPCATLADVTAGL
+685 CATLADVTAGL
-700 HRARHLAGSR
+700 RRARDLAAC

>member
-1 MRAPHTRPAPP
+1 MRRLPTPP
-12 RWLTHPLHGAR
+12 DWLTHPLR
-23 GLRGPVPWAAV
+23 GVRALRGPVPWAAV
-34 ARGAL
+34 VRGAL
-39 GVGPVLAVGVAA
+39 GVGPVVAVGVAS
-51 GHTSAGVTAG
+51 GRMSFGMLAG

-69 NDRPATRATRL
+69 NDRPATRATRA

-87 LAGATGLLTGAWLG
+87 LAGAAGLLTGAWLG
-101 TLGLGT
+101 TLGLGI

-112 LAAVGLVSGAIS
+112 LAPVGLVSGAIS

-136 LMVACVV
+136 LMVLAVV
-143 GAGMPAPEPPPAR
+143 GAGMPLPVSPPGR
-156 AGLLLAG
+156 AGLLLIG
-163 ATWVLAMAWLLPLFK
+163 AAWVIAMAALLPR
-178 GSVRLRGASAPADG
+178 VIPARQSAP
-192 RPRGGSR
+192 
-199 ISITASALRSSGPPR
+199 SG
-214 ALPFDRRAPLRLTRR
+214 
-229 GRRGGAQAGPPDER
+229 ER

-249 YDVLAELMAA
+249 YDALAGLMTA
-259 VGTERGQAARRRL
+259 VGSDGGQAARRRL

-286 RIPLYRPDAGQRRLR
+286 RLPLHRPDGEERRLR
-301 DLLAVAGALSET
+301 DRLAVAGALSEG
-313 AVTLLWEG
+313 VLTLLWEN
-321 EPLPTRVTRTP
+321 EPVPDRIARTP
-332 ALLARAVRTGRPPG
+332 AQLARSVRTGLPPG
-346 PLPAPAPHTAG
+346 RLPAPVPDTAG
-357 GLAAHR
+357 NVAMHR

-376 APAVGAVGPGPRQ
+376 APPVGAVVPGHRQ

-408 CVGVATALA
+408 CVGVSTALA
-417 RSLPGDHWYW
+417 QRLPGAHWYW

-440 GPLVSRAV
+440 GPLVSRAL
-448 SRAFG
+448 SRALG
-453 TAVGVAVFGASA
+453 TAVGVAVFGALA
-465 ALLGALPGADEV
+465 TLLAPGAV
-477 WPVAVAAVCSALIP
+477 WPVVVAAVCSALIP

-506 LLLSLVY
+506 LLLALVH
-513 LGGDRGAE
+513 LGGDTDPGFT
-521 LARLVDTLLACAV
+521 RLTDTLLACGV

-567 RVLAADAPYAV
+567 RVLTAEAPYAT

-617 IGALE
+617 VFALE

-635 DHGAPPPDAALADRL
+635 DQGAPQPEPALAARL
-650 RAGLSD
+650 RAALSD
-656 LADAVATH
+656 LADAVAAR
-664 RPPADLPLPTV
+664 RPPTDLVLP
-675 APAALPRPPL
+675 AGAAV
-685 GGAPCATLADVTAGL
+685 GDCATLADVTAGL
-700 HRARHLAGSR
+700 HRVRDLAPG

>member
-1 MRAPHTRPAPP
+1 MRTPHTSPALP
-12 RWLTHPLHGAR
+12 RWLTHPLPGAR

-39 GVGPVLAVGVAA
+39 GVGPLLAAGVAA
-51 GHTSAGVTAG
+51 GQTSAGVTAG

-87 LAGATGLLTGAWLG
+87 LAGAVGMLTGAWLG

-136 LMVACVV
+136 LMVVCVV
-143 GAGMPAPEPPPAR
+143 GTGMPAPEPPPAR

-163 ATWVLAMAWLLPLFK
+163 AAWVLAMAWLLPLLAPFR
-178 GSVRLRGASAPADG
+178 GSVRPA
-192 RPRGGSR
+192 
-199 ISITASALRSSGPPR
+199 
-214 ALPFDRRAPLRLTRR
+214 
-229 GRRGGAQAGPPDER
+229 AGLPDER
-243 EAVAAV
+243 RAVAAV
-249 YDVLAELMAA
+249 YDALAGLMAA

-272 TAAYDAAYEALYAH
+272 TAAYDAAYESLYAH
-286 RIPLYRPDAGQRRLR
+286 RVPLHRPGAGLRRLR

-321 EPLPTRVTRTP
+321 ERLPARVARTP
-332 ALLARAVRTGRPPG
+332 ALLARSVRTGRPPG

-376 APAVGAVGPGPRQ
+376 APAVGPVGPGPRQ
-389 RLRRALG
+389 RLRRVLG

-408 CVGVATALA
+408 CVGVATVLA
-417 RSLPGDHWYW
+417 RSLPGEHWYW

-448 SRAFG
+448 CRAFG
-453 TAVGVAVFGASA
+453 TAVGVAVFGGLA
-465 ALLGALPGADEV
+465 ALLGPLAGADGV

-513 LGGDRGAE
+513 LGGDRGAGY
-521 LARLVDTLLACAV
+521 ARLTDTLLACAV

-567 RVLAADAPYAV
+567 RVLDADAPYAV

-598 VASAEHPPFG
+598 LAGAEHPPFG

-617 IGALE
+617 VAALE
-622 EIVDAAT
+622 EIVDATT

-635 DHGAPPPDAALADRL
+635 DHGAPPPEPALADGL
-650 RAGLSD
+650 RAALSD
-656 LADAVATH
+656 LADAVAAR
-664 RPPADLPLPTV
+664 RPPADLPLPAGPPV
-675 APAALPRPPL
+675 IVPQLPL
-685 GGAPCATLADVTAGL
+685 GGVPCATLADVTAGL
-700 HRARHLAGSR
+700 HRARQLAGSR

>member
-1 MRAPHTRPAPP
+1 MRTPHTSPAPP
-12 RWLTHPLHGAR
+12 SWLTHPLHGAR

-39 GVGPVLAVGVAA
+39 GVGPVLAAGVAA
-51 GHTSAGVTAG
+51 GQTSAGVTAG

-80 VRIGLPA
+80 VRIGLPV
-87 LAGATGLLTGAWLG
+87 LAGAVGMLIGAWLG
-101 TLGLGT
+101 TLSPGA

-112 LAAVGLVSGAIS
+112 LAGVGLVSGAIS

-136 LMVACVV
+136 LMVVCVV
-143 GAGMPAPEPPPAR
+143 GAGMPAPEPPPVR

-163 ATWVLAMAWLLPLFK
+163 AAWVLAMAWLLPLFT
-178 GSVRLRGASAPADG
+178 GSVRRF
-192 RPRGGSR
+192 
-199 ISITASALRSSGPPR
+199 TPP
-214 ALPFDRRAPLRLTRR
+214 L
-229 GRRGGAQAGPPDER
+229 GGAPSPGRTGPGLPDER
-243 EAVAAV
+243 RAVAAV
-249 YDVLAELMAA
+249 YDALADLMAA
-259 VGTERGQAARRRL
+259 VGTERGHAARRRL
-272 TAAYDAAYEALYAH
+272 TAAYDAAYESLYGH
-286 RIPLYRPDAGQRRLR
+286 RIPLHRPDAGLRRLR

-321 EPLPTRVTRTP
+321 EPLPARVARTP
-332 ALLARAVRTGRPPG
+332 ALLARSVRTGRPPG

-389 RLRRALG
+389 RLRRVLG

-417 RSLPGDHWYW
+417 TSLPGEHWYW

-453 TAVGVAVFGASA
+453 TAVGVAVFAGLA
-465 ALLGALPGADEV
+465 ALLGPLAGAEQV

-521 LARLVDTLLACAV
+521 YARLADTLLACAV
-534 VLAAGALPGLGGPR
+534 VLAAGVLPGLGGPR

-567 RVLAADAPYAV
+567 RVLAADAPYEV

-598 VASAEHPPFG
+598 VAGAEHPPFG

-617 IGALE
+617 VAALE

-635 DHGAPPPDAALADRL
+635 DHGAQPPDKALADWL
-650 RAGLSD
+650 RTALSD
-656 LADAVATH
+656 LADAVAAR
-664 RPPADLPLPTV
+664 RPPADLPMPAGASLTV
-675 APAALPRPPL
+675 PQLPL

-700 HRARHLAGSR
+700 HRARHFAGSR

>member
-1 MRAPHTRPAPP
+1 MRRLPTPP
-12 RWLTHPLHGAR
+12 DWLTHPLR
-23 GLRGPVPWAAV
+23 GVRALRGPVPWAAV
-34 ARGAL
+34 VRGAL
-39 GVGPVLAVGVAA
+39 GVGPVVAVGVAS
-51 GHTSAGVTAG
+51 GHMSFGMLAG

-69 NDRPATRATRL
+69 NDRPATRATRA

-87 LAGATGLLTGAWLG
+87 LAGAAGLLTGAWLG
-101 TLGLGT
+101 TLGLGI

-112 LAAVGLVSGAIS
+112 LAPVGLVSGAIS

-136 LMVACVV
+136 LMVLAVV
-143 GAGMPAPEPPPAR
+143 GAGMPLPVSPPGR
-156 AGLLLAG
+156 AGLLLIG
-163 ATWVLAMAWLLPLFK
+163 AAWVIAMAALLPR
-178 GSVRLRGASAPADG
+178 VIPARQSAP
-192 RPRGGSR
+192 
-199 ISITASALRSSGPPR
+199 SG
-214 ALPFDRRAPLRLTRR
+214 
-229 GRRGGAQAGPPDER
+229 ER

-249 YDVLAELMAA
+249 YDALAGLMTA
-259 VGTERGQAARRRL
+259 VGSDGGQAARRRL

-286 RIPLYRPDAGQRRLR
+286 RLPLHRLDGEERRLR
-301 DLLAVAGALSET
+301 DRLAVAGALSEG
-313 AVTLLWEG
+313 VLTLLWEN
-321 EPLPTRVTRTP
+321 EPVPDRIARTP
-332 ALLARAVRTGRPPG
+332 AQLARSVRTGLPPG
-346 PLPAPAPHTAG
+346 RLPAPVPDTAG
-357 GLAAHR
+357 NVAMHR

-376 APAVGAVGPGPRQ
+376 APPVGAVVPGHRQ

-408 CVGVATALA
+408 CVGVSTALA
-417 RSLPGDHWYW
+417 QRLPGAHWYW

-440 GPLVSRAV
+440 GPLVSRAL
-448 SRAFG
+448 SRALG
-453 TAVGVAVFGASA
+453 TAVGVAVFGALA
-465 ALLGALPGADEV
+465 TLLAPGAV
-477 WPVAVAAVCSALIP
+477 WPVVVAAVCSALIP

-506 LLLSLVY
+506 LLLALVH
-513 LGGDRGAE
+513 LGGDTDPGFT
-521 LARLVDTLLACAV
+521 RLIDTLLACGV

-567 RVLAADAPYAV
+567 RVLTAEAPYAT

-617 IGALE
+617 VFALE

-635 DHGAPPPDAALADRL
+635 DQGAPQPEPALAARL
-650 RAGLSD
+650 RAALSD
-656 LADAVATH
+656 LADAVAAR
-664 RPPADLPLPTV
+664 RPPTDLVLP
-675 APAALPRPPL
+675 AGAAV
-685 GGAPCATLADVTAGL
+685 GDCATLADVTAGL
-700 HRARHLAGSR
+700 HRVRDLAPG

>member
-1 MRAPHTRPAPP
+1 MRTLSAPP
-12 RWLTHPLHGAR
+12 DWLTHPLR
-23 GLRGPVPWAAV
+23 GMRALRGPVPWAAV
-34 ARGAL
+34 VRGAL
-39 GVGPVLAVGVAA
+39 GVGPVVAA
-51 GHTSAGVTAG
+51 GVASGHPPFGVVAG

-69 NDRPATRATRL
+69 NDRPGTRATRP

-87 LAGATGLLTGAWLG
+87 LAGAAGLLAGAWLG
-101 TLGLGT
+101 TLGLGA

-112 LAAVGLVSGAIS
+112 LAAVGLVSGAVS
-124 AIGPVC
+124 AIGPVS

-136 LMVACVV
+136 LMVAAVV
-143 GAGMPAPEPPPAR
+143 GAGMPLPMPPPVR
-156 AGLLLAG
+156 AGLLLVG
-163 ATWVLAMAWLLPLFK
+163 AAWVIAMAAPL
-178 GSVRLRGASAPADG
+178 
-192 RPRGGSR
+192 
-199 ISITASALRSSGPPR
+199 PR
-214 ALPFDRRAPLRLTRR
+214 ALPAGRAVPS
-229 GRRGGAQAGPPDER
+229 GER
-243 EAVAAV
+243 AAVAAV
-249 YDVLAELMAA
+249 YDALADLMAA
-259 VGTERGQAARRRL
+259 VGTDGGQAARRRL

-286 RIPLYRPDAGQRRLR
+286 RLPRHRPDEEERRLR
-301 DLLAVAGALSET
+301 DRLAVAGALSE
-313 AVTLLWEG
+313 AVLTLLWEG
-321 EPLPTRVTRTP
+321 EPVPGRIARTP
-332 ALLARAVRTGRPPG
+332 AQLARSVRTGLPPG
-346 PLPAPAPHTAG
+346 RLPAPVPDTAG
-357 GLAAHR
+357 NIGVHR

-376 APAVGAVGPGPRQ
+376 APAVGAVGPGHRQ

-408 CVGVATALA
+408 CVGVSTVLA
-417 RSLPGDHWYW
+417 RQLPGAHWYW

-440 GPLVSRAV
+440 GPLVSRAL
-448 SRAFG
+448 SRALG
-453 TAVGVAVFGASA
+453 TAVGVAVFGALA
-465 ALLGALPGADEV
+465 TLLADGGAPGL
-477 WPVAVAAVCSALIP
+477 WPVAVAAVCAALIP

-513 LGGDRGAE
+513 LGGDTDPGFT
-521 LARLVDTLLACAV
+521 RLTDTLLACGV

-567 RVLAADAPYAV
+567 QVLTAGSPHAT

-617 IGALE
+617 VFALE

-635 DHGAPPPDAALADRL
+635 DQGAPHPDPALAARL
-650 RAGLSD
+650 RAALSD
-656 LADAVATH
+656 LAEAVATG
-664 RPPADLPLPTV
+664 RPPTDLVLP
-675 APAALPRPPL
+675 AGAAV
-685 GGAPCATLADVTAGL
+685 GDCATLADVTAGL
-700 HRARHLAGSR
+700 RRIRELAPG